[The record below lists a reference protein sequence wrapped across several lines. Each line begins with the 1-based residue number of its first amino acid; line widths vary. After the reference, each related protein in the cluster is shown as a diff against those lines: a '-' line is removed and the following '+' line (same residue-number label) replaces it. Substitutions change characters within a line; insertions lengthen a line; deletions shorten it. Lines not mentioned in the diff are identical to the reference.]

1 VTACAGDPDETAG
14 QQPEPTETLVTQKP
28 PATPTA
34 KASMPRTTPTPKPT
48 RPTPMARRNA
58 AQVVAGLKAAG
69 YTCGSELSYAVC
81 RSAPV
86 EVWVL
91 TGDHPRPPVIS
102 LQVPGALAP
111 ARKAIGAHLVE
122 VLQAAHVNE
131 VRQVAGWYGRQQ
143 NRTEAQTAVGDW
155 QVELYAEQESDAPGL
170 HLTLNDKLCKR
181 ACQAE

>member
-1 VTACAGDPDETAG
+1 VTACGGGEDETAT
-14 QQPEPTETLVTQKP
+14 QQPEPTDSLVTQKP

-48 RPTPMARRNA
+48 RRVPMTRCNA
-58 AQVVAGLKAAG
+58 AQVVAGLKGAG
-69 YTCGSELSYAVC
+69 YSCGTEFAYAIC

-86 EVWVL
+86 EVWLL
-91 TGDHPRPPVIS
+91 TGEHPRPPVIS
-102 LQVPGALAP
+102 VQVAGAVAP
-111 ARKAIGAHLVE
+111 ARKAIGARLVE

-131 VRQVAGWYGRQQ
+131 GPQVAAWYRGQQ
-143 NRTEAQTAVGDW
+143 NRTDAAKRIGDW
-155 QVELYAEQESDAPGL
+155 QVELSAEQESDAPGV